1 MVLTMSVSADTCHT
15 MMGLPAQ
22 QSAAAWKA
30 CQNMDLH
37 SCQAV
42 PGKLSKPRP
51 AGANPGTVEELE
63 EVIANNC
70 PVFYFHPA
78 EK

>member
-1 MVLTMSVSADTCHT
+1 MQ
-15 MMGLPAQ
+15 GLYSLGLQP
-22 QSAAAWKA
+22 
-30 CQNMDLH
+30 LE
-37 SCQAV
+37 
-42 PGKLSKPRP
+42 SKKFMLCRP
-51 AGANPGTVEELE
+51 STVGANPGTVEELE